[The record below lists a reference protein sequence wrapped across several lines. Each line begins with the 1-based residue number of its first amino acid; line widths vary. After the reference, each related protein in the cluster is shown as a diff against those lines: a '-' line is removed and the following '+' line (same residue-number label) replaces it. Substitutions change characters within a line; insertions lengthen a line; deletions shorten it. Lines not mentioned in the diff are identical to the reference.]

1 MVGGIK
7 VSGTDLNRSMT
18 ADLATA
24 SKLYADEA
32 PAGLLGNIISVV
44 KGVLTLDIDQI
55 LNSLGNIVD
64 LGLDLLGDIKDRILG
79 FIYSLLGRDSDGLSK
94 LSLVERSGL
103 FGGDG
108 ACNFNLGNLNG
119 INLNIAGYGIS
130 ALLAMLL
137 CAGIKGIFSL
147 IDGVISMGIATVGL
161 VAGAVSDV
169 LKFIVGGDTLNVIS
183 DLGKSKYAAG
193 LTQAFGDPT
202 AMLMNSVN
210 SHTAPISNPMSALNS
225 LTSGMNNMSPNWLG
239 GNNFNMNNVMG
250 NNVLSK
256 LTTSANLNK
265 VASPILNG
273 YNVNKSFNPN
283 EKISMFAG
291 SKASSKLSGLF
302 G

>member
-64 LGLDLLGDIKDRILG
+64 LGLDLLGDIKDRILA
-79 FIYSLLGRDSDGLSK
+79 FIYSLLGRDLFGLSK
-94 LSLVERSGL
+94 LSLVERSNMA
-103 FGGDG
+103 DNG
-108 ACNFNLGNLNG
+108 ADCNFNLGNLGG
-119 INLNIAGYGIS
+119 INLNIAGYGIAS
-130 ALLAMLL
+130 LLAMLL

-147 IDGVISMGIATVGL
+147 IDGIIDIGVATIGV

-183 DLGKSKYAAG
+183 DLGRSKYAPA

-202 AMLMNSVN
+202 AMLMNSVGA
-210 SHTAPISNPMSALNS
+210 HTAAINNPMGALDS
-225 LTSGMNNMSPNWLG
+225 LTSGMNVMSPNWLG
-239 GNNFNMNNVMG
+239 GNNFNMSNVMG
-250 NNVLSK
+250 NNVLSE

-283 EKISMFAG
+283 EKISMF
-291 SKASSKLSGLF
+291 SSSKSSSKISKLF